1 VRAVLA
7 QRVFN
12 GCTPHNMISSRIRVL
27 ALRSTAPCVF
37 SESNFSWPPR
47 DDDGSAAADS
57 NGISLSIPINYVRY
71 APSSDHPH
79 STTIMYTPKLALFA
93 LALLVATAAANPL
106 ERRCGE
112 QGAACGSNAACCTN
126 YLCANGASSSFKV
139 DARVA
144 ADEGTGACQ
153 HKR

>member
-1 VRAVLA
+1 
-7 QRVFN
+7 
-12 GCTPHNMISSRIRVL
+12 M
-27 ALRSTAPCVF
+27 
-37 SESNFSWPPR
+37 
-47 DDDGSAAADS
+47 
-57 NGISLSIPINYVRY
+57 Y
-71 APSSDHPH
+71 A
-79 STTIMYTPKLALFA
+79 PKLALFA

-144 ADEGTGACQ
+144 ADEGIGACQ